1 MLKRILL
8 LCLLLQTTLAFADD
22 GWKLSA
28 EKDGIK
34 IYTRPVANSNIRAVR
49 VDCSLPV
56 RQAQLV
62 YVILDID
69 HCHDWLYHN
78 KLCKLVKRVSPF
90 DLYYYAEVNAP
101 WPAQNRDYI
110 THLMVSQNAKTKI
123 VTIDAFSAP
132 DMLPVKP
139 NIVRVT
145 HSVDKWTIYPYE
157 NNAIKVSYELEVDP
171 SGSVPVWLVNLFAT
185 QGPMET
191 FQRLKIQLQK
201 KEYKERNRLTK
212 RERAL

>member
-1 MLKRILL
+1 MLKKICL
-8 LCLLLQTTLAFADD
+8 LCLLLPGFTAFSQD
-22 GWKLSA
+22 GWKLNT

-34 IYTRPVANSNIRAVR
+34 IYTRPVANSKISATKVE
-49 VDCSLPV
+49 CSFPV

-69 HCHDWLYHN
+69 HCHEWLYHN
-78 KLCKLVKRVSPF
+78 KLCKLVKQVSPY

-110 THLMVSQNAKTKI
+110 THLMVSQNPKTKI
-123 VTIDAFSAP
+123 VTIDALSAP

-139 NIVRVT
+139 GIVRVT

-157 NNAIKVSYELEVDP
+157 NNAIKVSFEIEVDP
-171 SGSVPVWLVNLFAT
+171 SGSVPAWMTNLFAT

-191 FQRLKIQLQK
+191 FQKLKLQVQK
-201 KEYKERNRLTK
+201 KDYKDVKLWYLVE
-212 RERAL
+212 